1 MDHMSLVED
10 ASAWVRLKRGVFK
23 QADVYRRGRHCYI
36 KHAGGFIRIC
46 EKFGNEWLTS
56 HPDIKVLELEGF
68 EP

>member
-23 QADVYRRGRHCYI
+23 QADIYRRGRNYYI

-46 EKFGNEWLTS
+46 EKFGGEWLTS
-56 HPDIKVLELEGF
+56 RPDVKVLEIEGF